1 MIGRE
6 NNKKS
11 ILAYALALFSFLS
24 FFSLSLKISFSLP
37 RKLCRFSRFCRLE
50 NRDEPVGE
58 VFPLLSHPGNENLR
72 DAFRV
77 GVVGNVGAAVEP
89 LAVLADLV

>member
-1 MIGRE
+1 
-6 NNKKS
+6 
-11 ILAYALALFSFLS
+11 LALFSFLS

-37 RKLCRFSRFCRLE
+37 SRLCRFSRFCRLE
-50 NRDEPVGE
+50 NRDELVGE
-58 VFPLLSHPGNENLR
+58 LFALLSHPGNENLR

-77 GVVGNVGAAVEP
+77 GVVGNVGAVVEA